1 VITPINL
8 TTDIGGLP
16 TLSVGNLLV
25 LAGLQATIEAN
36 RQSMV
41 KQLKGRK
48 LKTAKA
54 GGAEIIRF
62 KEELEASGKY
72 SEQHIKNT
80 CTTFL
85 KGVNENKPFSFNPYR
100 AKGAKSSEANT
111 ISVKL
116 TIKGEPT
123 ESEVASM
130 LRDLV
135 QPERNLLAP
144 TTLPHPLPNQTH
156 HPRWHQFLEGEK
168 KTPPFGGA

>member
-1 VITPINL
+1 MTIKL
-8 TTDIGGLP
+8 TKLEVLAQDIAKGFIG
-16 TLSVGNLLV
+16 V
-25 LAGLQATIEAN
+25 AGLQATIEAN

-130 LRDLV
+130 LRDAV
-135 QPERNLLAP
+135 NDKKFREAYAQLAAFIVDA
-144 TTLPHPLPNQTH
+144 LDE
-156 HPRWHQFLEGEK
+156 FDGE
-168 KTPPFGGA
+168 